1 MQILP
6 CHDFEGSAVT
16 GGYCYVS
23 VTHVN
28 SVSIS
33 VYHVTI
39 CQQTLFWDAWQLA
52 TILSSSL
59 CSLRHSS
66 EILQATLKSYLMSL
80 LFGHH
85 EWISTQTLYST
96 FQPST
101 LRFRVQACTEQS
113 LLFITCLFHVSE
125 IPCSYISSTCLSK
138 PVLNLDSAPPTCS
151 QNLVWALSSLL
162 TDLLFSFSE
171 I

>member
-1 MQILP
+1 MSNSHIPAQKVDCMETP
-6 CHDFEGSAVT
+6 CADDTAYLCAVKSPIPNSFFIHVSVLHFPNLSFNSLLDCGSSHCFLDEHF
-16 GGYCYVS
+16 CYVS
-23 VTHVN
+23 ITHVN

-39 CQQTLFWDAWQLA
+39 CQQTLFRDARQLP

-66 EILQATLKSYLMSL
+66 EIPQATLESYLMSL

-85 EWISTQTLYST
+85 QWISTWTLYSS

-101 LRFRVQACTEQS
+101 
-113 LLFITCLFHVSE
+113 
-125 IPCSYISSTCLSK
+125 
-138 PVLNLDSAPPTCS
+138 
-151 QNLVWALSSLL
+151 
-162 TDLLFSFSE
+162 
-171 I
+171 